1 MKGQIHPEDSRH
13 ITTGIQ
19 ANDFLT
25 FDPTRTH
32 LVRAVEVKGKH
43 LIVRRF
49 DKKSVEW
56 RTKLEKL
63 DRNAGIVLSPEE
75 AEKGFPGCLAAWGRV
90 AQSSLPRSGSK
101 VSRQMS
107 PNGALPTVTP
117 PTFQSVSDFVEAYK
131 TTDKTIADLT
141 GKFVEAADVAKQKQ
155 DEIVPHLAFMQSL
168 LSKKGSNHHFVIEA
182 RKIGNKVPWW
192 TDTTSLIKTGCGN
205 PCARWSAASMGIGRT
220 RVCGQPETEKAP
232 ISRNT

>member
-101 VSRQMS
+101 VFAT
-107 PNGALPTVTP
+107 N
-117 PTFQSVSDFVEAYK
+117 
-131 TTDKTIADLT
+131 
-141 GKFVEAADVAKQKQ
+141 VAKRCIAYGHATHVSVGVRFCRGLQ
-155 DEIVPHLAFMQSL
+155 DDGQ
-168 LSKKGSNHHFVIEA
+168 NHC
-182 RKIGNKVPWW
+182 RPDGQ
-192 TDTTSLIKTGCGN
+192 
-205 PCARWSAASMGIGRT
+205 
-220 RVCGQPETEKAP
+220 VC
-232 ISRNT
+232 